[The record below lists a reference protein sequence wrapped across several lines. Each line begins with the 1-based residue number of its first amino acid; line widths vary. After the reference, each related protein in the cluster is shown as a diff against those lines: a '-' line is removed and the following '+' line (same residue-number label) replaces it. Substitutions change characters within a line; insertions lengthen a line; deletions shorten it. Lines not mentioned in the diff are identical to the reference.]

1 MVSQWSMWTSQHR
14 AAEGHTAKPSPAVC
28 PVHTLS
34 HREEGDPRGGQICQG
49 KGQLTRGWARSRVR
63 LLTPLSWPARPP
75 SGERAVV
82 APEGSSSSGSSKQR
96 GSILQAGW
104 YFSPALELLILL
116 GSPWNQCFVD
126 LSLFSADWGGYF
138 QLNLQLCVCVCV
150 FLYICLSKA
159 CTPSP
164 LTFKW
169 WRTSLSNQCP
179 QKCFR
184 TGFNPFIKT
193 SALSCVKSG
202 FAPTW
207 GCVRT
212 WLEIPPPRNYAKAIR
227 KSWEQNQVI

>member
-34 HREEGDPRGGQICQG
+34 HREEGDPQGGQICQG

-138 QLNLQLCVCVCV
+138 QLNLQLCVCLFFFFCIYAYLKPVPP
-150 FLYICLSKA
+150 LPSHSSGDAWAWAISAHKSASGLDL
-159 CTPSP
+159 TPSLKP
-164 LTFKW
+164 
-169 WRTSLSNQCP
+169 RRSPVS
-179 QKCFR
+179 
-184 TGFNPFIKT
+184 
-193 SALSCVKSG
+193 SG

-207 GCVRT
+207 GCVCT